1 MRSKYWEDDGQDW
14 MRPLTPREREVMD
27 LLIEGR
33 ANKVIAD
40 RLGISIRTV
49 EVHRA
54 RVLAKLGVRNA
65 VELVWR
71 MHAHRMAE
79 MRDMRVAEGGLDGSA
94 GTRAEAWRSRA
105 D

>member
-1 MRSKYWEDDGQDW
+1 MRHIRQEDDGADW
-14 MRPLTPREREVMD
+14 ICVLTPREREVMD
-27 LLIEGR
+27 LLVEGR

-54 RVLAKLGVRNA
+54 RVLSKLGVRNA

-71 MHAHRMAE
+71 MHARRMAAFAQ
-79 MRDMRVAEGGLDGSA
+79 MPGLQVAEADPDPSISS
-94 GTRAEAWRSRA
+94 AWRPKS
-105 D
+105 

>member
-1 MRSKYWEDDGQDW
+1 MKSMHGWQDGQE
-14 MRPLTPREREVMD
+14 RGRSLTPREREVMD
-27 LLIEGR
+27 LLVEGR

-54 RVLAKLGVRNA
+54 RVLAKLGARNA

-71 MHAHRMAE
+71 MHTHKAE
-79 MRDMRVAEGGLDGSA
+79 MQGLRVAEGGADGWD
-94 GTRAEAWRSRA
+94 RRA

>member
-1 MRSKYWEDDGQDW
+1 MKSMYGWQDGGE
-14 MRPLTPREREVMD
+14 RGKSLTPREREVMD
-27 LLIEGR
+27 LLVEGR

-71 MHAHRMAE
+71 MHTHKMAVVAE
-79 MRDMRVAEGGLDGSA
+79 MQGLRVAEGGA
-94 GTRAEAWRSRA
+94 GDCDLHA

>member
-1 MRSKYWEDDGQDW
+1 MKSMHGWQDGQE
-14 MRPLTPREREVMD
+14 RGKSLTPREREVMD
-27 LLIEGR
+27 LLVEGR

-54 RVLAKLGVRNA
+54 RVLAKLGARNA

-71 MHAHRMAE
+71 MHTHKMAVVAE
-79 MRDMRVAEGGLDGSA
+79 MQGLRVAEGGADGWD
-94 GTRAEAWRSRA
+94 RRA

>member
-1 MRSKYWEDDGQDW
+1 MRSEHSGEEKS
-14 MRPLTPREREVMD
+14 LTPREREVMD
-27 LLIEGR
+27 LLVEGR

-54 RVLAKLGVRNA
+54 RVLSKFGVRNA

-71 MHAHRMAE
+71 MHTHSMVAARMPGL
-79 MRDMRVAEGGLDGSA
+79 RVAEGDPDAQGAWGSA
-94 GTRAEAWRSRA
+94 DG
-105 D
+105 

>member
-1 MRSKYWEDDGQDW
+1 MKSKYWEDDGQDH
-14 MRPLTPREREVMD
+14 RRFLTPREREVMD

-71 MHAHRMAE
+71 LYARQMIDAPG
-79 MRDMRVAEGGLDGSA
+79 MRVAEGGQDAA
-94 GTRAEAWRSRA
+94 GCARTGHWGGRA

>member
-1 MRSKYWEDDGQDW
+1 MESKHWEGDGQD
-14 MRPLTPREREVMD
+14 RRQLLTPREREVMD

-54 RVLAKLGVRNA
+54 RVLAKLGARNA

-71 MHAHRMAE
+71 LVSSQGMDAPGAH
-79 MRDMRVAEGGLDGSA
+79 VAEGGPDHRTRPPA
-94 GTRAEAWRSRA
+94 GHWDRRAG
-105 D
+105 

>member
-1 MRSKYWEDDGQDW
+1 MRSRHSGEDSREGDKA
-14 MRPLTPREREVMD
+14 LTPREREVMD
-27 LLIEGR
+27 LLVEGR

-54 RVLAKLGVRNA
+54 RVLSKFGVRNA

-71 MHAHRMAE
+71 MHTHRMAAAAQ
-79 MRDMRVAEGGLDGSA
+79 MQGLRVAEGDPDAQQG
-94 GTRAEAWRSRA
+94 AWRA
-105 D
+105 AEG

>member
-1 MRSKYWEDDGQDW
+1 MKSMHRWDDG
-14 MRPLTPREREVMD
+14 RERGKALTQREREVMD
-27 LLIEGR
+27 LLVEGR

-54 RVLAKLGVRNA
+54 RVLSKLGVRNA

-71 MHAHRMAE
+71 MHTHKMAAVAE
-79 MRDMRVAEGGLDGSA
+79 MQGLRVAEGEA
-94 GTRAEAWRSRA
+94 GDDWGPRA